1 MNRSPF
7 TDEIE
12 QTEALQKFNP
22 SHFTLFKG
30 DKDPDKHLMHYRS
43 AMTLYAN
50 DDILM
55 CKNFTTTLQ
64 GEAQDWF
71 HTYHHDQSGTSV
83 NFPWFSLR
91 NIHLTT

>member
-7 TDEIE
+7 TNEIE
-12 QTEALQKFNP
+12 QTEPLQKFSP
-22 SHFTLFKG
+22 SHFTFFKK

-50 DDILM
+50 DDVLM

-64 GEAQDWF
+64 DEAQDWF
-71 HTYHHDQSGTSV
+71 HTLPPQSIR
-83 NFPWFSLR
+83 NFSELSLVFTFR
-91 NIHLTT
+91 LTT